1 MGLWTGVPTLPVV
14 FLLFQ
19 QPLDTHG
26 TLNKAVTT
34 GPAWLLAVHCDI
46 GVGPWGTFPAR
57 SGTSHLTDIP
67 DSHLPLF
74 PGPPGGDPA
83 PGRALQ
89 VPLGDTGTFPVP
101 SSHSLPRCRRYQ
113 VTRRPSR
120 VPWAHSR
127 ASGPAGKFP
136 QLQPWRRAVPRA
148 VPGARGPFPA
158 PGCRPC
164 HRTRWPRG
172 WGRGSPW

>member
-1 MGLWTGVPTLPVV
+1 MGLWTGFPALPVV

-19 QPLDTHG
+19 QPLDTRG
-26 TLNKAVTT
+26 TLNKAVAT

-46 GVGPWGTFPAR
+46 RVGPWGTFPAR

-113 VTRRPSR
+113 ETESR
-120 VPWAHSR
+120 STGTFQSFR
-127 ASGPAGKFP
+127 ACREGPA
-136 QLQPWRRAVPRA
+136 A
-148 VPGARGPFPA
+148 PA
-158 PGCRPC
+158 MA
-164 HRTRWPRG
+164 
-172 WGRGSPW
+172 